1 MAGGAHAGQGVGLN
15 DLRQS
20 REMPH
25 PRGWK
30 SQYRGGILFCSS
42 ALHPHRCPPR
52 LVYLLPP
59 AVRKPVIVV
68 GWCRQVGVSPE
79 TLWGPSSFPRAPTDT
94 QGPGQLSGSS
104 PGRARQ
110 SCCGRAWAGLPAV
123 LYMHAYVATSL
134 ACGGEGGWA
143 PGQGGSN
150 TWPSLCD
157 CQGSLDRGWWWVV
170 SQHSE
175 KKKDQKS
182 SVDLVPPKEW
192 LDGEL
197 WARRPTPPSAHP
209 SLLCQGR

>member
-30 SQYRGGILFCSS
+30 SQYRGGILFCSF

-59 AVRKPVIVV
+59 AVRKPVIIV

-79 TLWGPSSFPRAPTDT
+79 ALWGPPSFPRAPTDT
-94 QGPGQLSGSS
+94 QGPGQLSGDS

-110 SCCGRAWAGLPAV
+110 SCCGRAELHPEDGLEGSPWW
-123 LYMHAYVATSL
+123 HATCPQAQLRRRVWRLTSHHSRSS
-134 ACGGEGGWA
+134 E
-143 PGQGGSN
+143 
-150 TWPSLCD
+150 
-157 CQGSLDRGWWWVV
+157 WVF
-170 SQHSE
+170 H
-175 KKKDQKS
+175 
-182 SVDLVPPKEW
+182 
-192 LDGEL
+192 
-197 WARRPTPPSAHP
+197 H
-209 SLLCQGR
+209 

>member
-30 SQYRGGILFCSS
+30 SQYRGGILFCSF

-59 AVRKPVIVV
+59 AVRKPVIIV

-79 TLWGPSSFPRAPTDT
+79 ALWGPPSFPRAPTDT
-94 QGPGQLSGSS
+94 QGPGQLSGDS

-134 ACGGEGGWA
+134 ACGGEGDWA
-143 PGQGGSN
+143 PGQVSATPGPASVIARALPTEAGGGWS
-150 TWPSLCD
+150 PSI
-157 CQGSLDRGWWWVV
+157 Q
-170 SQHSE
+170 
-175 KKKDQKS
+175 KKKRSEVLSGFGVSKGM
-182 SVDLVPPKEW
+182 VGW
-192 LDGEL
+192 
-197 WARRPTPPSAHP
+197 
-209 SLLCQGR
+209 